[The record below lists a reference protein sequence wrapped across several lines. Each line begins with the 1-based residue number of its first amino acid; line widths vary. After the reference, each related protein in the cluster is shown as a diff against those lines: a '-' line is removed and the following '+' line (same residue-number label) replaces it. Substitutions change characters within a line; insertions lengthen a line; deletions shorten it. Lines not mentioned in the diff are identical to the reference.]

1 MNVLISGKMVQCV
14 WSVEIL
20 HNQQ

>member
-1 MNVLISGKMVQCV
+1 MNVLISGKMVQCM